1 MLKLYFIRHAQGK
14 NNVNPNIISG
24 QSKSVLLTA
33 KGRRQARALGKR
45 LAAQK
50 VKFDEV
56 YSSPTIRTKET
67 AELTCGFMKFI
78 PTNIQ
83 YSEELLEVSKGDW
96 EGKHRSLIY
105 TDEVKAAQKENPY
118 GFSPPNGECLQEVE
132 DRVHQWLVNTLL
144 PKAEQNL
151 KIGIFTH
158 SFVIKCL
165 FRKLMDSNHATALNM
180 TVNNTSISRFNY
192 DLEKGW
198 ILTNV
203 NDDGHLKLTNYWL
216 A

>member
-24 QSKSVLLTA
+24 QSKSLVLTA
-33 KGRRQARALGKR
+33 KGKRQARALGKR
-45 LAAQK
+45 LSAQK

-56 YSSPTIRTKET
+56 FCSPTVRTKET
-67 AELTCGFMKFI
+67 AELVCGFMQFI
-78 PTNIQ
+78 PTAIQ

-96 EGKHRSLIY
+96 EGKQRALIY
-105 TDEVKAAQKENPY
+105 TPEMKAAQQENPY
-118 GFSPPNGECLQEVE
+118 GFCPPNGESLQEVE
-132 DRVHQWLVNTLL
+132 DRVYQWLVNTIL

-151 KIGIFTH
+151 KIGVFTH

-165 FRKLMDSNHATALNM
+165 FRKLMEANEATALNM

-192 DLEKGW
+192 NSEKGW
-198 ILTNV
+198 ILTNI